1 MPKIPSFVGHTPFL
15 LAESATPIVSIPLV
29 VVVVVVAESAFWLEN
44 SKLLNEAQHFFGG

>member
-1 MPKIPSFVGHTPFL
+1 VPKIPSFVGHTPFL

-29 VVVVVVAESAFWLEN
+29 VVVVVAESAFWLEN

>member
-1 MPKIPSFVGHTPFL
+1 VPRIPSFVGHTPFL

-29 VVVVVVAESAFWLEN
+29 VVVVAESAFWLHN